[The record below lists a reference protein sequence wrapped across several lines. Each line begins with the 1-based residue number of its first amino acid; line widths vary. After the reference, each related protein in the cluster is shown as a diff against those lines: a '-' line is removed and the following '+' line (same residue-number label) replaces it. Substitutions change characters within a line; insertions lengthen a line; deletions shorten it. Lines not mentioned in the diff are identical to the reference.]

1 MNYMF
6 EGGFLGTRAPFFMD
20 VVTII
25 VALLPLLVFG
35 AIGLARMKKYKL
47 HSLIQIIIFAFS
59 AIVLVYFET
68 GVRIGGGFDAFMD
81 GSSVPHNYAL
91 FVLVFHIIIAV
102 LTLLIWFTT
111 IIASKKILS
120 LGLHK
125 LFGKI
130 SFIGITLTSLTGV
143 WVYFLLF
150 VF

>member
-1 MNYMF
+1 MF